1 MPNIADYVYY
11 RLVYD
16 YLNDEI
22 ATFGME
28 LMKRMM
34 TWASAIA
41 LTLVTLWILIQG
53 FRIATGR
60 SRESLMEV
68 VINMGRIVVV
78 VAAATTMAIAGSDI
92 HTFLT
97 KDLDKEVHGL
107 FTGNDDETT
116 ADSIDKNLAYT
127 QLALS
132 TINSVQVVPGDAEMQ
147 TAKDRSNWI
156 ATFGTASP
164 PMTAGAMLLLYQF
177 AIALFIG
184 LGPLFILCLI
194 FDQTKDLFK
203 RWLMYG
209 VGTIFSM
216 ALLSVVASMVLE
228 LTIRVSAALWG
239 AKIINSLIGNSTE
252 GLTSIAMQQGGIGL
266 LLSILVVSVP
276 PMAAMFFQGTLG
288 SALTYSVFQGAGGRP
303 GPQGQPAGSASWAHN
318 ERIPAA
324 QSRDAGRNNE
334 MISGTTYSN
343 PGVRVSQP
351 TAPAAADEIKSQD
364 PRART

>member
-16 YLNDEI
+16 YLNDQI
-22 ATFGME
+22 AEFGMD

-41 LTLVTLWILIQG
+41 LTLVTLWIIVQG

-78 VAAATTMAIAGSDI
+78 VAAATTMALAGRDL

-97 KDLDKEVHGL
+97 TDLDMEIHEL
-107 FTGNDDETT
+107 FTGNANQTT
-116 ADSIDKNLAYT
+116 ADSIDQNLAYT

-147 TAKDRSNWI
+147 VAKDRSTWI

-194 FDQTKDLFK
+194 FEQTKDLFK

-216 ALLSVVASMVLE
+216 ALLSVVASMVLG

-239 AKIINSLIGNSTE
+239 AKIINSIMGNSTE
-252 GLTSIAMQQGGIGL
+252 GLTSVAMQQGGIGL

-288 SALTYSVFQGAGGRP
+288 NALTYSVFQGAGSRP
-303 GPQGQPAGSASWAHN
+303 GPQGQPAGSWS
-318 ERIPAA
+318 ERSLPPPD
-324 QSRDAGRNNE
+324 QQHSRQQPTHDALGGFAN
-334 MISGTTYSN
+334 
-343 PGVRVSQP
+343 RVSIPQGP
-351 TAPAAADEIKSQD
+351 AQQESVKQGAPRYT
-364 PRART
+364 P

>member
-16 YLNDEI
+16 YLNDQI
-22 ATFGME
+22 AEFGMD

-41 LTLVTLWILIQG
+41 LTLVTLWIIVQG

-78 VAAATTMAIAGSDI
+78 VAAATTMALAGRDL

-97 KDLDKEVHGL
+97 TDLDMEIHQL
-107 FTGNDDETT
+107 FTGNANQTT
-116 ADSIDKNLAYT
+116 ADAIDENLAYT

-132 TINSVQVVPGDAEMQ
+132 TINAVQVIPGDVEMQ

-209 VGTIFSM
+209 IGTIFSM
-216 ALLSVVASMVLE
+216 ALLSVVASMVLG
-228 LTIRVSAALWG
+228 LTVRVSAALWG
-239 AKIINSLIGNSTE
+239 AKIINSIMGNSTE
-252 GLTSIAMQQGGIGL
+252 GLTSVAMQQGGIGL
-266 LLSILVVSVP
+266 LLSILIVSVP

-288 SALTYSVFQGAGGRP
+288 SALTYSVFQGAGSKP
-303 GPQGQPAGSASWAHN
+303 GPQGQPAGSWGQRPNTPSTQQYVGQEGNHSLGSFTT
-318 ERIPAA
+318 RV
-324 QSRDAGRNNE
+324 S
-334 MISGTTYSN
+334 SGT
-343 PGVRVSQP
+343 QAP
-351 TAPAAADEIKSQD
+351 TQQETVKHGTSRHTP
-364 PRART
+364 